1 MVNASGLVGLASA
14 QINVGLDLAGQ
25 RVTLRMEGTQMAV
38 VSHDGTLQRILPCPV
53 PAGERHRLRG
63 ARRAAIIP
71 PAHLGPVT
79 VQRRV
84 SSRGSIMV
92 ATQKIQVGM
101 IHAGKVVTVTACD
114 HSFQVGLDHETI
126 AVVPRP
132 TTAEIHR
139 YKASASHRAQHS
151 GS

>member
-1 MVNASGLVGLASA
+1 
-14 QINVGLDLAGQ
+14 
-25 RVTLRMEGTQMAV
+25 MEGTQMAV
-38 VSHDGTLQRILPCPV
+38 VSQDGTLQRILPCPV

-126 AVVPRP
+126 AVVHDHRRDPPIQGLRESP
-132 TTAEIHR
+132 STTFR
-139 YKASASHRAQHS
+139 LVNQPLC
-151 GS
+151 